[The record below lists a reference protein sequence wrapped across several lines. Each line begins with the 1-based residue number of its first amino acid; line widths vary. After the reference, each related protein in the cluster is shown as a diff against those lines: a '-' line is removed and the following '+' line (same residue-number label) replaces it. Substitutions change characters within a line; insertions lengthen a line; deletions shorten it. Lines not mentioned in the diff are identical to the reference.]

1 MDLTFGLL
9 TALLA
14 TNQPQAVSNLVQAQT
29 GLSVPVSTDPNEA
42 RLRELMVADD
52 AVIDEVNDWVHT
64 NQISATNLAA
74 QAELNQRIRRRLD
87 DVKQQYET
95 FLKQHPESAR
105 GYLAYGSFLNDI
117 GDEEAARTAYEN
129 SRQLDP
135 KNPAVWNNL
144 ANYYGEFSPVTNAF
158 KDYAE
163 AIRLDPGQP
172 VYYQNFATTVYLFR
186 KDAES
191 FYHITEPEVFD
202 KALELYRQALRL
214 DTNNFVLATDYAES
228 YYGIKP
234 LRTNDALAAWTNA
247 LKTAHTDVEREGV
260 ELHLARVKISIGH
273 WEEARAELDRVTNST
288 YTDMKRVLERNL
300 RERSQPTPTTNA
312 PATPA
317 GLGGAQPRSKG

>member
-14 TNQPQAVSNLVQAQT
+14 TNQPQAVSNLVQQQT
-29 GLSVPVSTDPNEA
+29 GLSVPVPADPNDA

-52 AVIDEVNDWVHT
+52 AAIDEVNDWIHT
-64 NQISATNLAA
+64 NHISQTNLAA
-74 QAELNQRIRRRLD
+74 QADLNQRIRGRLD
-87 DVKQQYET
+87 QVKQQYDE
-95 FLKQHPESAR
+95 FLKQHPDSAR

-117 GDEEAARTAYEN
+117 GEEDAARTEYEN
-129 SRQLDP
+129 SLQLDP

-163 AIRLDPGQP
+163 AIRLDPSQP

-191 FYHITEPEVFD
+191 YYHITEPEVFD
-202 KALELYRQALRL
+202 KALDLYRQAIRH

-247 LKTAHTDVEREGV
+247 LQTAHTDVEREGA
-260 ELHLARVKISIGH
+260 ELHLARVKISVGR
-273 WEEARAELDRVTNST
+273 WDEARAQLDQVTNT
-288 YTDMKRVLERNL
+288 LYGDMKRVLERNL
-300 RERSQPTPTTNA
+300 RERSQPAPVTNA
-312 PATPA
+312 PAVKPVTPA
-317 GLGGAQPRSKG
+317 RAPGSPG